1 MGNMQSADRALA
13 ILAAFD
19 EDRPTLRVTEL
30 AAALGMHKSTVS
42 RLLATLHGRGLVRR
56 DGETYSPGPELAR
69 LGGLAARGLDLTE
82 VAQEPLARLAE
93 DTGETVNLAVRED
106 GSALN
111 VHQVQSSHLIG
122 LGDWSGR
129 ALPLHCTAN
138 GKVLLA
144 FGGGEPAELPA
155 LTPRTITSRRA
166 LRAELEEI
174 RARGWAAAV
183 EELEVGLVAVAAPVF
198 DARGG
203 IAAAV
208 SLAAPSYRLAPE
220 ALAAAGERCAA
231 TAREVSALLGF
242 RPAPAHN

>member
-13 ILAAFD
+13 ILASFD

-30 AAALGMHKSTVS
+30 AATLGMHKSTVS

-56 DGETYSPGPELAR
+56 DGELFSPGRSSPVSASSR
-69 LGGLAARGLDLTE
+69 ARGLDLTE
-82 VAQEPLARLAE
+82 LAEEPLARLAE
-93 DTGETVNLAVRED
+93 DTGETVNLAVRQD
-106 GSALN
+106 DTALN

-144 FGGGEPAELPA
+144 FGGDEPAELPA
-155 LTPRTITSRRA
+155 RTPLHDHDRRSCARSSTRSASAAGPPPSRSSSSASSPWPHPSSTRA
-166 LRAELEEI
+166 AS
-174 RARGWAAAV
+174 V
-183 EELEVGLVAVAAPVF
+183 
-198 DARGG
+198 
-203 IAAAV
+203 AAAV
-208 SLAAPSYRLAPE
+208 SLAAPAYRLAPE
-220 ALAAAGERCAA
+220 ALADAGERCAA

-242 RPAPAHN
+242 RPTPAHN